1 MLDQSSV
8 APLGTTGAPGGPARG
23 AAEAVFDTG
32 PVSTSLMAETRYVRR
47 LQEVV
52 RLESLYDVLV
62 EPVSAETALQF
73 MPPSVETSIL

>member
-1 MLDQSSV
+1 
-8 APLGTTGAPGGPARG
+8 
-23 AAEAVFDTG
+23 
-32 PVSTSLMAETRYVRR
+32 MAETRYVRR

-62 EPVSAETALQF
+62 EPVSAETTLQF